1 LASVWSG
8 PRVSGLNVDVENCEV
23 GGRVS
28 KLVAIMSTLL
38 VIIATINLSN
48 VRSSLH

>member
-1 LASVWSG
+1 LSG
-8 PRVSGLNVDVENCEV
+8 PRVRGLNVDVENCEV